1 MLMNYFI
8 MQTFIKYHLLKK
20 IIIPT
25 TGSVKTCKCSPTL
38 PTHHPHSSQMFS
50 SVKSGTCAVLTAFK
64 TQAQNPSRREVH
76 KLKHL
81 RTWRVGSLAGC
92 WQTKCNCA
100 PRCSFRPPTTLLS
113 SAQDSLELATVLTMH
128 NAFVTFTSQC
138 KPKGGK
144 LVFQNN
150 YLLENV
156 IWCFSRGLLPVSALP
171 PPSISPSSSTFS

>member
-1 MLMNYFI
+1 
-8 MQTFIKYHLLKK
+8 
-20 IIIPT
+20 
-25 TGSVKTCKCSPTL
+25 
-38 PTHHPHSSQMFS
+38 MFS

-76 KLKHL
+76 KLKHPN
-81 RTWRVGSLAGC
+81 TWRVGSLAGC

-144 LVFQNN
+144 PVFQNN

-156 IWCFSRGLLPVSALP
+156 IIWCFSRGCYLCQHFPH
-171 PPSISPSSSTFS
+171 PPSHLHPAPFLKRDTKKCADYFFALRQQAELANRDACRDDGSSTGTSGSNSF